1 MRNFLF
7 ILSAIIVLFSSC
19 SGDTDVKKELI
30 KITSLEGDWEL
41 TKELFNN
48 QSFDCTENPIKT
60 VLSFKENGYFIYFDD
75 LTHSGLS
82 GEIDK
87 IQMHFRGQYSLEE
100 NVLTLNHSENDEESS
115 EIYDIKSINDKSL
128 VIVNTDNSKELHYT
142 KR

>member
-1 MRNFLF
+1 MRIYLF
-7 ILSAIIVLFSSC
+7 IFTAIIALFSSC
-19 SGDTDVKKELI
+19 SGDTDVKKETI

-75 LTHSGLS
+75 LTNSGLS

-100 NVLTLNHSENDEESS
+100 NELILNHSENDEESS
-115 EIYDIKSINDKSL
+115 EVYDIKSISEKSL
-128 VIVNTDNSKELHYT
+128 VIINTDNNKELHYT